1 MSLTNTDLFVVQ
13 RGNSLFKV
21 PSSTLKLDYT
31 STTSVIVS
39 ANPPLNP
46 VQGDLWWSTVE
57 GKYQRTIEIKDYEEN
72 NSTKRKASKSSDDD
86 LTISDLSK
94 RR

>member
-1 MSLTNTDLFVVQ
+1 MKVFTTYPHKLIKLTQ
-13 RGNSLFKV
+13 IIE
-21 PSSTLKLDYT
+21 YT
-31 STTSVIVS
+31 HDEKSFFIDECEGREV
-39 ANPPLNP
+39 
-46 VQGDLWWSTVE
+46 WSTVE